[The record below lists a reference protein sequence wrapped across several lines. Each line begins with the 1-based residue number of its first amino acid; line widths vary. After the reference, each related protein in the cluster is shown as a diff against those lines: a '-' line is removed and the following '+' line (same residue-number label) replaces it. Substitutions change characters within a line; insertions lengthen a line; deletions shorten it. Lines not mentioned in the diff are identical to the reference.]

1 MITYSAVPCTALSV
15 MVLLSVY
22 LTVSNWFTM
31 SLTVPVM
38 C

>member
-15 MVLLSVY
+15 MVLLSVC
-22 LTVSNWFTM
+22 LPFWFTM